1 MCASIIIVSFSNI
14 YTASNF
20 GVSSFLSLSRHH
32 EKDHAQIPEREPN
45 NMAYTPMLP
54 FPASRHSAIVPRLC
68 ARRIARAVHR
78 KPPTFLVKSAGCYA
92 IYFYEYA
99 PSIREIV
106 RSVMLLE

>member
-32 EKDHAQIPEREPN
+32 EKDHTQIPEREPN

-54 FPASRHSAIVPRLC
+54 FPASRHSAIVLGELLALSIENLQHFWLNLPAAMRY
-68 ARRIARAVHR
+68 
-78 KPPTFLVKSAGCYA
+78 TFTSMHTV
-92 IYFYEYA
+92 
-99 PSIREIV
+99 
-106 RSVMLLE
+106 